1 MDKDLYINNK
11 LLKQPKNSKR
21 GKYSTTHITS
31 IFIKHFFN
39 EIMLKIHNFI
49 ISNEGNRTVG
59 AENVGLGS
67 KEIDAAI
74 EDLKEFPSWHSS

>member
-1 MDKDLYINNK
+1 MKK
-11 LLKQPKNSKR
+11 M
-21 GKYSTTHITS
+21 
-31 IFIKHFFN
+31 F
-39 EIMLKIHNFI
+39 KIHNFI

-59 AENVGLGS
+59 AENEGLGS